1 MFKNKRIISLFL
13 MMLMVVGMATSVYAS
28 KSDVTSKI
36 EPRAILCEKCKRG
49 YMVNDS
55 DTETYTITKYG
66 RHTRE
71 DGTNC
76 SLDSVH
82 TETIKITSRYTVC
95 GSCGYS
101 VQHGQTKS
109 SSCK

>member
-28 KSDVTSKI
+28 KSDVANEI

-55 DTETYTITKYG
+55 DTETYNVPWGG

-71 DGTNC
+71 DGRNC
-76 SLDSVH
+76 SLDFRH
-82 TETIKITSRYTVC
+82 TETVDVTFRYSFC

-101 VQHGQTKS
+101 VEHSRTVS
-109 SSCK
+109 SSCR